1 MISFVRNRTG
11 TFAGTK
17 RSNSLF
23 YGKLLVNLF
32 SGLEAK
38 QSQNLIS
45 ISVAVTKQLI
55 RKTRLKVL
63 CTTGCGHSMAY
74 QMPKGK
80 FLKVSA

>member
-11 TFAGTK
+11 TFARTK

-32 SGLEAK
+32 SGLVAE

-45 ISVAVTKQLI
+45 ISVAVTKQLV

-63 CTTGCGHSMAY
+63 CTTGGGRSVAY
-74 QMPKGK
+74 
-80 FLKVSA
+80 